1 MIIRDVEKAKFDFI
15 NHSDAMS
22 LRIIYNGQCA
32 KPPDPLVEFI
42 NYNSVIRTPMFM
54 LNLFQ
59 CGISFSKSTATAQPS
74 FYPPY
79 F

>member
-42 NYNSVIRTPMFM
+42 NMILSSALRC
-54 LNLFQ
+54 L
-59 CGISFSKSTATAQPS
+59 C
-74 FYPPY
+74 
-79 F
+79 